1 MFFFIKFLEEDL
13 LINPKDY
20 QEAKEGDIVEIFHP
34 SEDDNPRL
42 LLQIKAFKD
51 DLSSKGQTLIYLL
64 FSPITDKKLSIQ
76 YMYST

>member
-1 MFFFIKFLEEDL
+1 MVCIIIKDNTIIITIKNNYLEEDL

-34 SEDDNPRL
+34 LEDDYPRL

-51 DLSSKGQTLIYLL
+51 DLSSKGK
-64 FSPITDKKLSIQ
+64 SLS
-76 YMYST
+76 S